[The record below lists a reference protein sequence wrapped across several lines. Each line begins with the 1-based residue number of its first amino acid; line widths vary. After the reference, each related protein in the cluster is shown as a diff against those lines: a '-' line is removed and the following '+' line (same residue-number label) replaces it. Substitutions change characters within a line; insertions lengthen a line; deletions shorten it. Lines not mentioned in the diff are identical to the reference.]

1 MDLLKA
7 FDCLPHELLIA
18 KLAAYGFK
26 QNSLELMLNYLS
38 GRFQRV
44 KIRSVFSK
52 WLEILL
58 GVPQGSILGP
68 LLFNIFINDFFS
80 FMQRTEVCN
89 FADDNT
95 IYSCASDIDAVI
107 SDLEVDMENSL
118 SWFKSNQLVA
128 NPGKFKLMFLGMNA
142 RKLGLFIN
150 NKLVTPTNSV
160 KLLGIT
166 IDKQLKFDIHIKN
179 ICNQA
184 SKKLWC
190 LNRIRKFLDDKQA
203 RRLCNAFVL
212 SNFKYCPLIWM
223 YCNKT
228 LNGKIDRIHKRAL
241 RTVTGAYDKSLDEL
255 LSMDGGLTI
264 HFSNLHALLT
274 EIYKCISG
282 TNPDIVR
289 SLFFLKLT
297 PYSLR
302 SSCLLSLP
310 ASKSIRFGTNSIL
323 FRGCQ
328 LWNSLPDDLK
338 LIRTVEQFKNS
349 LKSWDGLK
357 CLCPLCSR

>member
-1 MDLLKA
+1 M
-7 FDCLPHELLIA
+7 I
-18 KLAAYGFK
+18 
-26 QNSLELMLNYLS
+26 
-38 GRFQRV
+38 
-44 KIRSVFSK
+44 SK
-52 WLEILL
+52 
-58 GVPQGSILGP
+58 
-68 LLFNIFINDFFS
+68 
-80 FMQRTEVCN
+80 
-89 FADDNT
+89 
-95 IYSCASDIDAVI
+95 
-107 SDLEVDMENSL
+107 LEVYVMP
-118 SWFKSNQLVA
+118 F
-128 NPGKFKLMFLGMNA
+128 
-142 RKLGLFIN
+142 
-150 NKLVTPTNSV
+150 
-160 KLLGIT
+160 
-166 IDKQLKFDIHIKN
+166 
-179 ICNQA
+179 
-184 SKKLWC
+184 
-190 LNRIRKFLDDKQA
+190 
-203 RRLCNAFVL
+203 FVL

-223 YCNKT
+223 YWNKT

-289 SLFFLKLT
+289 NLFFLKLT

-349 LKSWDGLK
+349 LKSWAGLK